1 MDRLKE
7 IESRKAEIK
16 SKVETLTDIEEI
28 RKLTEE
34 VDALNVEERDLTERE
49 TRKQIADGIQN
60 GTIEAKNI
68 DLKKEEIKMEEK
80 KFGIETKEFRSAFL
94 KRLMG
99 KELSVEERAIVTAEN
114 VEGAIPTST
123 QNSIFEK
130 VVKKAP
136 MLDEI
141 TLLNV
146 KGNVSFA
153 VEGARP
159 DGADH
164 EEGATIAES
173 AINLVK
179 VDLAGT
185 EIVKLVTISET
196 VKTMTID
203 AFEDWLTDM
212 LADSIANAVESKIF
226 TTLESNG
233 AQLAKAVSADSIRE
247 AVGTLPAAYDN
258 GAKWYVNKKQF
269 FTEILALQD
278 AAKNDLVTFANGKYY
293 ILGYEVAT
301 SDKATK
307 LTLANAK
314 KFVGNLAQQ
323 IEIKSAYDINT
334 NTYKYSGV
342 AIYDGKLAISEAA
355 VVIAG
360 A

>member
-226 TTLESNG
+226 TALESNG

-269 FTEILALQD
+269 LQ
-278 AAKNDLVTFANGKYY
+278 KY
-293 ILGYEVAT
+293 
-301 SDKATK
+301 
-307 LTLANAK
+307 
-314 KFVGNLAQQ
+314 
-323 IEIKSAYDINT
+323 
-334 NTYKYSGV
+334 
-342 AIYDGKLAISEAA
+342 
-355 VVIAG
+355 
-360 A
+360 